1 MKLMQSRKLSQLK
14 WSILVVAL
22 GGCTVPTQPVA
33 TFWQKLGIPQADA
46 AFRAGVLNKSGD
58 YPDLEKKPPVLPI
71 SDLQNLQSPNPLL
84 KNAAEI
90 KKDKDLKPQK
100 IKALKYLASVGCVCP
115 GEKDKVVEA
124 LLAGLNDCDCE
135 VRKAAL
141 EAVCA
146 AIKSCGPCGGDP
158 CVDTCCTEA
167 IQKKLEEM
175 ANKQDDKG
183 CFVEPSAQ
191 LRSLAANVLAACPA
205 LPNKET
211 KNPERVGEGGAVGEG
226 EGEKKEEKSTLEAS
240 PSDAEEK
247 STTNIQPRE
256 LEVAPVTARISSA
269 SYGEVEIHPVVHQV
283 KQESV
288 ENQPVNDML
297 TPEQAANLVV
307 CSKVEAA
314 TEADLV
320 ILSMPAVYQ
329 LEEGMLMVVIDST
342 GSLSSAQI
350 IKVDAAKLTLRL
362 ERPEIKDNLVL
373 KGARVGLV
381 AK

>member
-1 MKLMQSRKLSQLK
+1 MSLKHSRKLSQLK
-14 WSILVVAL
+14 WSVLVVAL

-191 LRSLAANVLAACPA
+191 LRNLAAAVLAACPA

-211 KNPERVGEGGAVGEG
+211 KKPERVGEGGAVGEG
-226 EGEKKEEKSTLEAS
+226 DKQEEKSTLEAS
-240 PSDAEEK
+240 PSDAEDK
-247 STTNIQPRE
+247 STSNVKPRE
-256 LEVAPVTARISSA
+256 LDVAPVTARISSA
-269 SYGEVEIHPVVHQV
+269 SYGDVEIHPVVHQV
-283 KQESV
+283 KQETT
-288 ENQPVNDML
+288 ETQPVNDML

-307 CSKVEAA
+307 CSKVEAS

-320 ILSMPAVYQ
+320 IVSMPAVYQ

-350 IKVDAAKLTLRL
+350 IEVDAEHLTLRL
-362 ERPEIKDNLVL
+362 ERPEIKESLVS

>member
-1 MKLMQSRKLSQLK
+1 MSLKYSRKLSQLK
-14 WSILVVAL
+14 WSVLVVAL

-100 IKALKYLASVGCVCP
+100 LKALKYLASVGCVCP
-115 GEKDKVVEA
+115 GEKEKVVEA

-205 LPNKET
+205 LPKKEDKKT
-211 KNPERVGEGGAVGEG
+211 GPVGEGGATGEG
-226 EGEKKEEKSTLEAS
+226 EEEKGASEAS
-240 PSDAEEK
+240 PSDEGEK
-247 STTNIQPRE
+247 STTNTMPRE
-256 LEVAPVTARISSA
+256 LDVAPVTARISSA
-269 SYGEVEIHPVVHQV
+269 SYGDVDIHPVVHQV
-283 KQESV
+283 KQESS
-288 ENQPVNDML
+288 ENQPVNDIL

-307 CSKVEAA
+307 CSKVEEA
-314 TEADLV
+314 TEAGSV
-320 ILSMPAVYQ
+320 IVSMPAVYQ

-342 GSLSSAQI
+342 GSLSSSQI
-350 IKVDAAKLTLRL
+350 IKVEAEKLTLRL
-362 ERPEIKDNLVL
+362 ERPEIKENLFA